1 MRVWYIAAAALVAFG
16 FGCNKS
22 PEGGTPG
29 TNASFKIAL
38 PGLSGS
44 PLAKDVKQGDRE
56 SYDASIDRGSDF
68 KKDVKLTVASKPEK
82 IDVKLNKESIKAG
95 EGDTKFTITV
105 APAKDAAIGEHEI
118 KISAAPADG
127 GKATE
132 GTFKVKVIEN
142 K

>member
-1 MRVWYIAAAALVAFG
+1 MRVWYTAAAALVAFG
-16 FGCNKS
+16 LGCNKS

-29 TNASFKIAL
+29 TNASFKLSL
-38 PGLSGS
+38 PGGTSS
-44 PLAKDVKQGDRE
+44 TLAKDVKQGNSE

-82 IDVKLNKESIKAG
+82 IDVKLNKDSIKAG

-105 APAKDAAIGEHEI
+105 TPAKDAAIGEHEI
-118 KISAAPADG
+118 KITGTPADG
-127 GKATE
+127 QPTS
-132 GTFKVKVIEN
+132 GTFKVKVLEN